1 MDISQNDEVWV
12 EGLAMALEWQ
22 WLLLALAPH
31 RIHRERERER
41 EIWNITI
48 WEIWFYFCEIVGL
61 LKKKNK
67 TKRKRKNIYIKAYV
81 AFLPYK
87 CWHGHLNLDTSAS
100 NLIFK

>member
-41 EIWNITI
+41 DMKYYYLRDLVLFLWDCRFI
-48 WEIWFYFCEIVGL
+48 
-61 LKKKNK
+61 KKKNK